1 MFSKLAIGHRL
12 ITLIAVTSLTLVII
26 GSTAFF
32 AISYASDSSKSLHNK
47 VNQTN
52 NLSQLISGLQKN
64 FVDTLNNLNA
74 GTITWI
80 DAENRVKSSRAQF
93 NQDWNTI
100 KQGASNLG
108 LINKDLAQVNIAYDE
123 FLKLGSNHSRASLEL
138 FILNDLNAMV
148 DPFLSS
154 VTAYSNQLTTEAELS
169 FKNSEQ
175 TLNTTLYAGLFLLLA
190 GLTASVVIGFL
201 IRQSIISPVSII
213 AETVRQVKQENT
225 SARTKLSGSD
235 ELSQLGFA
243 LDQLLD
249 EKVATLVQAEKENEA
264 LNESIIELL
273 EGTSQLSERDLTV
286 KLTVNEDITGPVADA
301 LNLVTKETAEAL
313 AKIRQISSLVEES
326 SGLVNQQTAKV
337 TQVATQERSLLEQ
350 TIKKLERV
358 SQNMN
363 QIARWCQ
370 SSHQIAQRASSS
382 TDKAYT
388 AVTNTV
394 SSMGDMRDSISE
406 TEKRLKRLSE
416 RSQEISGIVDMINNI
431 AERTHVL
438 ALNASMQAAA
448 AGEAGRGFAVV
459 ADEVQR
465 LAESSRNST
474 SQIGSLVRNI
484 QIETSEAVE
493 NMNNS
498 ISLVVDGSKRA
509 EEAGQ
514 RMKETQDTTAEL
526 VSAVEKISDRSILQ
540 AKEVE
545 SLRLQSDKIKQ
556 STQVTGNELK
566 RQSVHTAR
574 LQQAALELTNTVTVF
589 TIPEEMISTNTLSEL
604 LTLPQV
610 EVEES
615 EPELGGN
622 DYLKAA
628 G

>member
-1 MFSKLAIGHRL
+1 MFSRLAIGHRL
-12 ITLIAVTSLTLVII
+12 IVLIAVTSLTLLII

-32 AISYASDSSKSLHNK
+32 ALSYASDSSHSLHDK

-64 FVDTLNNLNA
+64 FVDTLNNLNT
-74 GTITWI
+74 GTVTWVEAEQKVT
-80 DAENRVKSSRAQF
+80 DAQAQF
-93 NQDWNTI
+93 NREWSSL
-100 KQGASNLG
+100 KQSASDIG
-108 LINKDLAQVNIAYDE
+108 MINKEVQHVNLAFDE

-138 FILNDLNAMV
+138 FILNDLNALV
-148 DPFLSS
+148 DPFLNS
-154 VTAYSNQLTTEAELS
+154 VSQYSNQLTTEAEQS
-169 FKNSEQ
+169 FLQSEQ
-175 TLNTTLYAGLFLLLA
+175 TLNTTLYIGIFLLITSLV
-190 GLTASVVIGFL
+190 ASIVIGFL
-201 IRQSIISPVSII
+201 IRQSITRPISVIVNTVS
-213 AETVRQVKQENT
+213 QVKQENT
-225 SARTKLSGSD
+225 SARTALSGSD
-235 ELSQLGFA
+235 ELSQLGIA

-249 EKVATLVQAEKENEA
+249 EKVATLLRAEQENEA

-313 AKIRQISSLVEES
+313 AKIRQISGLVEES
-326 SGLVNQQTAKV
+326 STLVNQQTSKV
-337 TQVATQERSLLEQ
+337 TQVAAQERSLLEQ

-388 AVTNTV
+388 AVSNTV

-406 TEKRLKRLSE
+406 TEKRIKRLSE
-416 RSQEISGIVDMINNI
+416 RSQEISSIVDMINSI

-566 RQSVHTAR
+566 RQAIHTAR
-574 LQQAALELTNTVTVF
+574 LQQASLELTRTVSVF
-589 TIPEEMISTNTLSEL
+589 TIPESLTTAQTLPEL
-604 LTLPQV
+604 LALPTV
-610 EVEES
+610 EVEENDEADS
-615 EPELGGN
+615 
-622 DYLKAA
+622 DYLKVA

>member
-1 MFSKLAIGHRL
+1 MFSRLAIGHRL
-12 ITLIAVTSLTLVII
+12 IVLIAVTSLTLLII

-32 AISYASDSSKSLHNK
+32 ALSYASDSSHSLHDK

-64 FVDTLNNLNA
+64 FVDTLNNLNT
-74 GTITWI
+74 GTVTWVE
-80 DAENRVKSSRAQF
+80 AEQKVTEAQTQF
-93 NQDWNTI
+93 NREWSSL
-100 KQGASNLG
+100 KQSASDIG
-108 LINKDLAQVNIAYDE
+108 MINKEVQHVNLAFDE

-138 FILNDLNAMV
+138 FILNDLNALV
-148 DPFLSS
+148 DPFLNS
-154 VTAYSNQLTTEAELS
+154 VSQYSNQLTTEAEQS
-169 FKNSEQ
+169 FRQSEQ
-175 TLNTTLYAGLFLLLA
+175 TLNTVLYAGIFLVI
-190 GLTASVVIGFL
+190 ASLVASIVIGFL
-201 IRQSIISPVSII
+201 IRQSITRPVSII
-213 AETVRQVKQENT
+213 ANTVSQVKQEDT
-225 SARTKLSGSD
+225 SARTALSGSD
-235 ELSQLGFA
+235 ELSQLGIA

-249 EKVATLVQAEKENEA
+249 EKVATLVRAEQENEA

-313 AKIRQISSLVEES
+313 AKIRQISGLVEES
-326 SGLVNQQTAKV
+326 STLVNQQTSKV
-337 TQVATQERSLLEQ
+337 TQVAAQERSLLEQ

-388 AVTNTV
+388 AVSNTV

-406 TEKRLKRLSE
+406 TEKRIKRLSE
-416 RSQEISGIVDMINNI
+416 RSQEISSIVDMINSI

-566 RQSVHTAR
+566 RQSIHTAR
-574 LQQAALELTNTVTVF
+574 LQQASLELTRTVSVF
-589 TIPEEMISTNTLSEL
+589 TIPESLTTAQTLPEL
-604 LTLPQV
+604 LALPTV

-615 EPELGGN
+615 DEADS
-622 DYLKAA
+622 DYLKVA